1 VLAVTE
7 VADPGLEGW
16 GVVLVDLLAI
26 GLDGGFAGD
35 GGPFA
40 GVVEEAEVDFGVSVE
55 VVGLAGFGVGVED
68 EVDAVAFLCVSYAY
82 QQLFDVCR

>member
-1 VLAVTE
+1 MDEATVGHDL
-7 VADPGLEGW
+7 GL
-16 GVVLVDLLAI
+16 
-26 GLDGGFAGD
+26 AGD

-40 GVVEEAEVDFGVSVE
+40 GVVEEAEVDFGVGIE

-82 QQLFDVCR
+82 QQLFDDVCR